1 MGNYGGQGV
10 GEGQEIS
17 GQLAGAG
24 ASMLFVEAGLFGI
37 SVWVLK

>member
-24 ASMLFVEAGLFGI
+24 ASDAFC
-37 SVWVLK
+37 